1 MKNKDFCN
9 IVMPSEDKKI
19 LESNQHKKS
28 DKTPFITY
36 ANLECL
42 MEKIDRCKNIPEN
55 SSTTKV
61 GKHIPSGFPI
71 SAIHHLKTWKIS
83 MTYTEVKIA

>member
-9 IVMPSEDKKI
+9 IVMSSEDKKI
-19 LESNQHKKS
+19 LESNQYKKS

-55 SSTTKV
+55 
-61 GKHIPSGFPI
+61 
-71 SAIHHLKTWKIS
+71 
-83 MTYTEVKIA
+83 